1 MKNATAKLAVPLSM
15 AAVLLG
21 GTTWSPDSH
30 ACAAE
35 PYLSAVCIMA
45 TANGYGSF
53 ANTYMPAMGQLLP
66 LAQYQA
72 LASLVGTTWG
82 GDMRTTIGLPD
93 LRGRVVV
100 GSGVPAGTSTNY
112 QAGQF
117 GGAPATV
124 LTLQQLPAHTHTLAG
139 ATVDVSKLTAT
150 TTLTGLTTTTD
161 LANVHFTSSSSNLSI
176 KASNSAAA
184 SANPTTS
191 SSLATLSAGLNAKL
205 YGTSAPDTTMQAG
218 TVVGTV
224 SGTLSGTAP
233 GTVSGGTASTTIGG
247 TAGVAGTT
255 SSAGSSAQVSLM
267 QPYLVMNY
275 YIAVNN
281 GLYPS
286 RD

>member
-1 MKNATAKLAVPLSM
+1 M

-21 GTTWSPDSH
+21 GTTWSPNSH
-30 ACAAE
+30 ACAGE

-53 ANTYMPAMGQLLP
+53 GNTYMPAMGQLLP

-100 GSGVPAGTSTNY
+100 GSGVAAGTNTNY

-176 KASNSAAA
+176 KASNSTAA

-191 SSLATLSAGLNAKL
+191 SSLATLSAGLNSKL

>member
-21 GTTWSPDSH
+21 GTTWSPNSH
-30 ACAAE
+30 ACAGE

-53 ANTYMPAMGQLLP
+53 GNTYMPAMGQLLP

-100 GSGVPAGTSTNY
+100 GSGVAAGTNTNY

-150 TTLTGLTTTTD
+150 TTLSGLT
-161 LANVHFTSSSSNLSI
+161 ASLSGTVTL
-176 KASNSAAA
+176 KASSGGTLGNDPTGKSLATTPTGGPLKVYSDAAPSVAMNTA
-184 SANPTTS
+184 SIDS
-191 SSLATLSAGLNAKL
+191 SSLA
-205 YGTSAPDTTMQAG
+205 
-218 TVVGTV
+218 VGNFTG
-224 SGTLSGTAP
+224 SPT
-233 GTVSGGTASTTIGG
+233 TTIGG